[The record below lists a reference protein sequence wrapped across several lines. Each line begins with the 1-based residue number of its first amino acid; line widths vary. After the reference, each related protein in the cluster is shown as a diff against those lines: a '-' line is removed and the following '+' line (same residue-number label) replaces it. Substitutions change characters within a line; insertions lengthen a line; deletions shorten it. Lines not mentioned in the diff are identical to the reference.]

1 MENFRDERNTE
12 CVAPSTMFSPFAVE
26 TRLDIRLNDNS
37 IFVEST
43 FQSLEFSD
51 CQGTEGDDMD
61 QDGFVSFILKSR
73 EIVDI
78 CVVLAG
84 G

>member
-1 MENFRDERNTE
+1 MRPHFCSCLATCLPAKVMENFRDERNTE

-26 TRLDIRLNDNS
+26 TRLDIWLNNNG

-61 QDGFVSFILKSR
+61 
-73 EIVDI
+73 
-78 CVVLAG
+78 
-84 G
+84 

>member
-1 MENFRDERNTE
+1 MRPHLCSCLATCLPAKVMENFRDERNTE
-12 CVAPSTMFSPFAVE
+12 CVAPSTMSSPFAVE

-43 FQSLEFSD
+43 FRSLEFSD

-61 QDGFVSFILKSR
+61 
-73 EIVDI
+73 
-78 CVVLAG
+78 
-84 G
+84 